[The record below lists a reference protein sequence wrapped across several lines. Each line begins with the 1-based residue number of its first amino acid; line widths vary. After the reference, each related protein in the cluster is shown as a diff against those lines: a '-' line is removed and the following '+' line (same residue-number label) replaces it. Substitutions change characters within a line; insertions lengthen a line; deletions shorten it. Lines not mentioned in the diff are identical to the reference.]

1 MSQSVPDFT
10 TVVVTILFLLVLGV
24 VAFIIKK
31 KSGNLKKIIKKEN
44 SLEVTNQIPLNNGF
58 VAYIFKVGEEKFFFV
73 GHKSGRGSLTQIERS
88 EFNNAISNNIELETN
103 LTKNISQ
110 QDKSIL
116 AKPKV
121 SKPLQ
126 HVNISDLLTAHKK
139 GNKNAYS
146 NLPTTYKKIVFIKS
160 NRRIK

>member
-10 TVVVTILFLLVLGV
+10 TFIVTILFLLILGV

-31 KSGNLKKIIKKEN
+31 KSSNLKKMIKKEN
-44 SLEVTNQIPLNNGF
+44 SLEITNQIPLNNGF

-88 EFNNAISNNIELETN
+88 EFNNAISNNIGSETN
-103 LTKNISQ
+103 LTKSISQ

-116 AKPKV
+116 AKPKI

-139 GNKNAYS
+139 GNKNA
-146 NLPTTYKKIVFIKS
+146 
-160 NRRIK
+160 